1 LVEGKPVPP
10 SQWLKNSD
18 NEQTVDCVAWSPGE
32 PKLIHNTIFTDE
44 GRQRIAA
51 RTTLNRWKPGPAVEE
66 DAPPAD
72 RWLYLVDKMFPNRA
86 EREEFLNRLAFI
98 IQKPGQIVPGMT
110 ALVGPQGIGKDML
123 LMPLNYALGCTMSGT
138 SRLTTWL
145 CATSS
150 NGPNRMPIFVY
161 VAVPQ
166 RARDSL
172 KAGPL
177 TQLSLVAR
185 ILEKIGDRDVKVRR
199 IPHVA
204 NPRSPARGRAAS
216 RVAGEPPRLPVESV
230 TRRLFALARRDRAAA
245 AKAAAAALARGGGR
259 CSRQKVTSRN
269 TNAVQVR
276 NVRRSSPSI
285 AASDYPETID
295 ADDF

>member
-1 LVEGKPVPP
+1 
-10 SQWLKNSD
+10 
-18 NEQTVDCVAWSPGE
+18 
-32 PKLIHNTIFTDE
+32 
-44 GRQRIAA
+44 
-51 RTTLNRWKPGPAVEE
+51 
-66 DAPPAD
+66 
-72 RWLYLVDKMFPNRA
+72 M
-86 EREEFLNRLAFI
+86 
-98 IQKPGQIVPGMT
+98 PGMT